1 MFFLVSIVAI
11 EKKYVY
17 LSLQFELTKHPMILV
32 VPVHAMSTTLRI
44 RSHPKMMLRR
54 ILQIS
59 QIKVGVLT
67 IIYLTT
73 EISTTFLKYRNLHE
87 YDM

>member
-1 MFFLVSIVAI
+1 MCTS
-11 EKKYVY
+11 
-17 LSLQFELTKHPMILV
+17 LSLQFEFTKHPMILV
-32 VPVHAMSTTLRI
+32 IPVHTMSTTLRI
-44 RSHPKMMLRR
+44 RSHLKMMLRR
-54 ILQIS
+54 ILKIS

-87 YDM
+87 YDV